1 MRRPT
6 QHLELDPQGS
16 DFLTLLR
23 DMGHVDDA
31 LVEELTS
38 RLVLRSGESR
48 QISFRELRQHIAALL
63 FEREPTMRPE
73 LREVLRS
80 EWGRFFG

>member
-6 QHLELDPQGS
+6 QHLEFDPQGS

-23 DMGHVDDA
+23 DMGHIDEAFIED
-31 LVEELTS
+31 LTT
-38 RLVLRSGESR
+38 RLVLRGEDSR
-48 QISFRELRQHIAALL
+48 QIPFRELRQHIAALL
-63 FEREPTMRPE
+63 FEREPAMRPE
-73 LREVLRS
+73 SREALQS